1 MFFREPSTICSAG
14 SSSANATGDGLWLAR
29 AEGEPLA
36 LITDLQAPPA
46 APWLKGKCFPTMG
59 VHYWYVFVLS
69 TIRPFAR
76 LCVRCT
82 LLTRFLAYTSG
93 VLRIPTE
100 LEQVQ
105 PEHFDGLHGHFPG
118 VFTLQRRHAERMGL
132 GLRVSPP
139 RERRRPLGEPLR
151 CPSGLAAIAHSSCSL
166 WPKHAA
172 LAEESG
178 CGAVGSVP
186 SGLGAASRA
195 NPFRASEACASACS
209 MRGALALISGQQTK
223 IFTQPAF
230 QPTCLSNMKQI
241 STIHVA
247 HNNPKTTLFC

>member
-1 MFFREPSTICSAG
+1 MACARRGRAACADYRSASTAG
-14 SSSANATGDGLWLAR
+14 CAV
-29 AEGEPLA
+29 AEGEMLSNDGSS
-36 LITDLQAPPA
+36 LLV
-46 APWLKGKCFPTMG
+46 CFAF
-59 VHYWYVFVLS
+59 VHDQ
-69 TIRPFAR
+69 I
-76 LCVRCT
+76 LCAVVWSVHASDT
-82 LLTRFLAYTSG
+82 LPCILLC
-93 VLRIPTE
+93 VLRIQSE

-105 PEHFDGLHGHFPG
+105 PEHCDGLHGHFPG

-166 WPKHAA
+166 WPKQAA

-195 NPFRASEACASACS
+195 NPFRASEACASACG
-209 MRGALALISGQQTK
+209 MRGVLVLISGQQTK

-230 QPTCLSNMKQI
+230 QPTCLSNMNQI